1 MDALS
6 LIRPEATGRAAP
18 TWPTYASPEGYW
30 GTGMRRAGLR
40 GKQILRE
47 WPKVCY
53 RRFHSVQFYPDAY
66 SFSGTMV
73 SKLLV
78 LAICLGEM
86 EKRRPKDVD
95 FSLACCSCIFNSP
108 TVEYYHCHIIV
119 GIQPRLRGCVASW
132 LRAGPK
138 SQSILKTYLS
148 SSLQSP
154 NRYVSQFPHV
164 YGRPCYLIGLFLDCM
179 AYALEQCQW

>member
-1 MDALS
+1 M
-6 LIRPEATGRAAP
+6 PPQKATGA
-18 TWPTYASPEGYW
+18 W
-30 GTGMRRAGLR
+30 MRREGLM

-53 RRFHSVQFYPDAY
+53 RWFHSVQIYPDTY
-66 SFSGTMV
+66 SFSGTMG
-73 SKLLV
+73 SKVLV
-78 LAICLGEM
+78 LAICWGEM

-119 GIQPRLRGCVASW
+119 GIQPGLRGCVASW

-148 SSLQSP
+148 CSLQSP
-154 NRYVSQFPHV
+154 NLYVPQFPHV
-164 YGRPCYLIGLFLDCM
+164 YGRPYYLIGLFSDYM